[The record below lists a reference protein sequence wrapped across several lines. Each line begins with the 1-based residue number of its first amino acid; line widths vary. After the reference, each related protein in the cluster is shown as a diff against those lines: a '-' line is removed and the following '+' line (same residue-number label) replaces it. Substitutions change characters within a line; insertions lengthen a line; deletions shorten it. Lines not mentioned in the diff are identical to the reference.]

1 MRTLIFI
8 FLTFSH
14 GLTLAQEESAGDNA
28 DEVVNKTEQ
37 SAETKEQKTE
47 FETPDSFEASERL
60 SEDVPAPFPVD
71 I

>member
-8 FLTFSH
+8 FMTF
-14 GLTLAQEESAGDNA
+14 GFGFVFAQEESAADSGDQ
-28 DEVVNKTEQ
+28 V
-37 SAETKEQKTE
+37 EQKTE
-47 FETPDSFEASERL
+47 QNKEASEKPDDFETPDSFEASERL